1 MNNPYRN
8 LNPKIL
14 NPYAR
19 EIGINTVRTNLTIKL
34 SSKAMAKIIGK
45 GNMSAGVDM
54 AIEAVGGVIAV
65 FQESLKTI
73 ETARLKS
80 LSFAIESLPLMLRHI
95 LGNIDRPGQK
105 AIDIELAETLFSLI
119 EKELNCRGEGDL
131 PYKISDIPFDEPCP
145 RI

>member
-80 LSFAIESLPLMLRHI
+80 LSFAIESLPRHI

-105 AIDIELAETLFSLI
+105 AIRLVVAETLFWLI